1 MEQCRYKR
9 DDGSCAKHG
18 NRRDILCK
26 PSSIDW
32 CDDSVEM
39 INADE
44 MCIFSSP
51 WGNSCSFITE
61 EQIEEL
67 KQGKVIYVD
76 DGEYCHFIALK
87 RDNNE
92 VS

>member
-9 DDGSCAKHG
+9 EDGSCAKHG
-18 NRRDILCK
+18 NRRDIPCK
-26 PSSIDW
+26 PSSIEYFRDT
-32 CDDSVEM
+32 VEM
-39 INADE
+39 MDVKE

-51 WGNSCSFITE
+51 WGNSFNFITE

-67 KQGKVIYVD
+67 RHGKVVYVN

-87 RDNNE
+87 RDGNE
-92 VS
+92 VK